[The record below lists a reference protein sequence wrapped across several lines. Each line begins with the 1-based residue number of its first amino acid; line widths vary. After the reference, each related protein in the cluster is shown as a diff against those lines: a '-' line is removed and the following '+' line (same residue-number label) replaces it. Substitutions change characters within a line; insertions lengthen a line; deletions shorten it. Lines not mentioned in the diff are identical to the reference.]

1 MAKITPFKGIRY
13 NPDKVEN
20 LAGVMA
26 PPYDVISPADQ
37 DRYYSKHPNNIIRLE
52 YGKTFDSDNKSN
64 NRYSRAA
71 QHYADW
77 LNQKILMHDSSD
89 ALYFYEHEFNIDGQ
103 RKIRSGFICGVKI
116 EPYEKGI
123 VLPHEETMPKH
134 KADRLALMNACR
146 ASFSAI
152 MSFYNDPELYI
163 TNIFKHKIN
172 NRKPDIFLN
181 DENGETH
188 SLWVINDQSAIMQ
201 IIKFMDD
208 HQIFIADGHHRYET
222 SLIYKQEQDA
232 QNVSRNSE
240 SINAPYNYVM
250 MMLINLYDPGLVIL
264 PTHRLVKNISDTVLE
279 ELPDRLE
286 EFFSLE
292 KFNLSTET
300 DNIDQFI
307 SAMSLRG
314 TDPSGEQL
322 HRHGFGIYF
331 GQGKLFISMLKNEK
345 SLKTIMPADKSP
357 AWQGLDV
364 SVLHSLVFEKYLG
377 INLDMRARGE
387 HITYTRDI
395 KESMLAVDRGEYQL
409 AFFLNPTLAEE
420 VTEVAANSEKMPQK
434 STYFYPKLISGLVI
448 NSLE

>member
-1 MAKITPFKGIRY
+1 MAKITPLKGIRY

-52 YGKTFDSDNKSN
+52 YGKTFDSDDKSN

-77 LNQKILMHDSSD
+77 LNEKVLMPDSSD
-89 ALYFYEHEFNIDGQ
+89 ALYFYEHEFTIDGQ

-134 KADRLALMNACR
+134 KADRLALMSACR

-152 MSFYNDPELYI
+152 MSFYTDPELYI
-163 TNIFKHKIN
+163 TNVFKQKIDK
-172 NRKPDIFLN
+172 RKPDIFFN

-188 SLWVINDQSAIMQ
+188 SIWVINDHSAIIQ
-201 IIKFMDD
+201 VKNFMADR
-208 HQIFIADGHHRYET
+208 QIFIADGHHRYET
-222 SLIYKQEQDA
+222 SLKYKQEQDY
-232 QNVSRNSE
+232 QNISRTSKLVD
-240 SINAPYNYVM
+240 APYNYVM

-264 PTHRLVKNISDTVLE
+264 PTHRLVKNIADTVLE
-279 ELPDRLE
+279 ELPDQLE
-286 EFFSLE
+286 KYFTLE
-292 KFNLSTET
+292 KFHLSPET
-300 DNIDQFI
+300 DNVDEFI
-307 SAMSLRG
+307 SELAIRG
-314 TDPSGEQL
+314 TDPSGGQL
-322 HRHGFGIYF
+322 HRHGFGVYF
-331 GQGKLFISMLKNEK
+331 GQGNLYISMLKNEN
-345 SLKTIMPADKSP
+345 SLKKIMPADKSP
-357 AWQGLDV
+357 AWQSLDV

-387 HITYTRDI
+387 HITYTRDV

-420 VTEVAANSEKMPQK
+420 VTKVAANSEKMPQK

-448 NSLE
+448 SSLE